1 MFFIPAARNTIKS
14 TSIEQLEISPA
25 TNQAL
30 VTYKGGNQYLYSNI
44 EEDALFDVIFY
55 NVKSFGKW
63 VNEHCKNAA
72 DVACFPI
79 AAWFLSLIKQHI
91 YDTSI
96 MPETLSEFQ
105 QFLANHLGIDSVT
118 RTDLFRHELEGYGV
132 ESVNDFDDSYFG
144 CYPDV
149 QTFVEDFVN
158 ECYSDC
164 INNLPTW
171 LQTAIDYE
179 LVWYQSL
186 RHDFFEVSFDGEVYI
201 FNRHW

>member
-1 MFFIPAARNTIKS
+1 
-14 TSIEQLEISPA
+14 
-25 TNQAL
+25 
-30 VTYKGGNQYLYSNI
+30 
-44 EEDALFDVIFY
+44 
-55 NVKSFGKW
+55 
-63 VNEHCKNAA
+63 
-72 DVACFPI
+72 
-79 AAWFLSLIKQHI
+79 
-91 YDTSI
+91 
-96 MPETLSEFQ
+96 MPETLTEYQ

-132 ESVNDFDDSYFG
+132 DSVNDFEDAYFG

-158 ECYSDC
+158 DCYSDC

>member
-1 MFFIPAARNTIKS
+1 LLPDCCLIIVTHQTAHLRHSHHAYGIESIPDF
-14 TSIEQLEISPA
+14 
-25 TNQAL
+25 
-30 VTYKGGNQYLYSNI
+30 
-44 EEDALFDVIFY
+44 EDAY
-55 NVKSFGKW
+55 
-63 VNEHCKNAA
+63 
-72 DVACFPI
+72 
-79 AAWFLSLIKQHI
+79 
-91 YDTSI
+91 Y
-96 MPETLSEFQ
+96 
-105 QFLANHLGIDSVT
+105 
-118 RTDLFRHELEGYGV
+118 
-132 ESVNDFDDSYFG
+132 G

-179 LVWYQSL
+179 LIWYQSL

>member
-1 MFFIPAARNTIKS
+1 MFFIPAARNSIKS
-14 TSIEQLEISPA
+14 SSVEQLEISPA

-30 VTYKGGNQYLYSNI
+30 VTFKGGNQYLYSNI
-44 EEDALFDVIFY
+44 AEDALFDVIFY

-63 VNEHCKNAA
+63 VNEHCKNAD
-72 DVACFPI
+72 DVSCFPI
-79 AAWFLSLIKQHI
+79 AAWLLSLIKQHI
-91 YDTSI
+91 YNTRI
-96 MPETLSEFQ
+96 MPETLTEFQ
-105 QFLANHLGIDSVT
+105 QHIANILGIDSVT

-132 ESVNDFDDSYFG
+132 ESVEDFEDSYFG

-158 ECYSDC
+158 DCYSDC

-179 LVWYQSL
+179 LIWYQSL

>member
-1 MFFIPAARNTIKS
+1 
-14 TSIEQLEISPA
+14 
-25 TNQAL
+25 
-30 VTYKGGNQYLYSNI
+30 
-44 EEDALFDVIFY
+44 
-55 NVKSFGKW
+55 
-63 VNEHCKNAA
+63 
-72 DVACFPI
+72 
-79 AAWFLSLIKQHI
+79 
-91 YDTSI
+91 

-118 RTDLFRHELEGYGV
+118 RTDFPSRAGRLWHRECC
-132 ESVNDFDDSYFG
+132 DFDDSYFG

-158 ECYSDC
+158 ECYLDC

-179 LVWYQSL
+179 LIWYQSL

-201 FNRHW
+201 FNRHLKC